1 MLFMGHHEDDGWLL
15 STFNL
20 TFRASWE
27 MMLQGVYEA
36 WHYFANV
43 EILVDRKP
51 IEIETPEDILKI
63 PENWN
68 ISIRGLLMVAR
79 TNVEIVFYTQ
89 VHFINVYVECKNEEL
104 KNLDYEH
111 YNKFIGKFIDN
122 MEIAMNMPEEQLKAG
137 R

>member
-51 IEIETPEDILKI
+51 IEIKPLKTF
-63 PENWN
+63 
-68 ISIRGLLMVAR
+68 SRS
-79 TNVEIVFYTQ
+79 
-89 VHFINVYVECKNEEL
+89 L
-104 KNLDYEH
+104 KTGIFQFVDC
-111 YNKFIGKFIDN
+111 
-122 MEIAMNMPEEQLKAG
+122 
-137 R
+137 

>member
-51 IEIETPEDILKI
+51 IEIKTPEDILKI

-68 ISIRGLLMVAR
+68 ITIRGLLMVAR
-79 TNVEIVFYTQ
+79 TNVEIIF
-89 VHFINVYVECKNEEL
+89 
-104 KNLDYEH
+104 

>member
-1 MLFMGHHEDDGWLL
+1 MDGVGTPIIGRPRPLPGHDTPNPAYHPHTL
-15 STFNL
+15 N
-20 TFRASWE
+20 
-27 MMLQGVYEA
+27 YEEP
-36 WHYFANV
+36 HYFANV

-51 IEIETPEDILKI
+51 IEIKTPEDILKI

-89 VHFINVYVECKNEEL
+89 VHFINVYVECNNEEL

>member
-1 MLFMGHHEDDGWLL
+1 MLFMGHREDDGWLL

-51 IEIETPEDILKI
+51 IEIKTPEDILKI
-63 PENWN
+63 PEDRN
-68 ISIRGLLMVAR
+68 IVIRGLLMVAR
-79 TNVEIVFYTQ
+79 ANVEIVFYNQ
-89 VHFINVYVECKNEEL
+89 VHFINVYVECNNEEL

-122 MEIAMNMPEEQLKAG
+122 MEIAMNMPEEQLKAS

>member
-51 IEIETPEDILKI
+51 IEIKTPEDILKI

-89 VHFINVYVECKNEEL
+89 VHFINVYVECNNEEL

-122 MEIAMNMPEEQLKAG
+122 MEIAMNMPEEQLKAS

>member
-51 IEIETPEDILKI
+51 IEIKTP
-63 PENWN
+63 
-68 ISIRGLLMVAR
+68 
-79 TNVEIVFYTQ
+79 
-89 VHFINVYVECKNEEL
+89 
-104 KNLDYEH
+104 
-111 YNKFIGKFIDN
+111 
-122 MEIAMNMPEEQLKAG
+122 
-137 R
+137 